1 MLRIAEADGIQIIAA
16 TPHAHHVSAVRI
28 TEGVAC
34 LRELAA
40 EAGIAIEIIPGH
52 EARLAPDIADRYRE
66 NDIIP
71 LNHTS
76 YQLIELHLF
85 EEWPKELSEKSI
97 GRIQAAGL
105 TPIMAHPERYPAVQN
120 DLDWLD
126 HLSERGILL
135 QINSHSLTG
144 YHGPDAQATAEK
156 MIERQQAHVIASDAH
171 NPGRRSPEIRNAIER
186 AAIIAG
192 PDYANWLLANAGAI
206 VRGEDVRLRAP
217 ELAREG

>member
-16 TPHAHHVSAVRI
+16 TPHAHHVPAVRI
-28 TEGVAC
+28 TDGVAC

-66 NDIIP
+66 NDLIP

-105 TPIMAHPERYPAVQN
+105 TPVMAHPERYPAVQN

-126 HLSERGILL
+126 HLIECGILL

-144 YHGPDAQATAEK
+144 YHGPEAQATAEK
-156 MIERQQAHVIASDAH
+156 MVERQLVHIIASDAH
-171 NPGRRSPEIRNAIER
+171 NPGRRPPAIRNAIER

-192 PDYANWLLANAGAI
+192 PDFANRLLANAAAI
-206 VRGEDVRLRAP
+206 VRGEDVSLRAP